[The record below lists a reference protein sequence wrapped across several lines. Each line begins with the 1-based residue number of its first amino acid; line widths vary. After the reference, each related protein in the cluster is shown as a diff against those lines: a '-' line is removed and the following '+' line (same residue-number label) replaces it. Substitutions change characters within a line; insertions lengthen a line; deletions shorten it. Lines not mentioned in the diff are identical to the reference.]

1 MGLQRE
7 SEQFRA
13 TVLIVDDS
21 TDNIVLLS
29 ELLKDKYKLKIAN
42 NGEKALQIAS
52 AESKPDLILLDL
64 MMPGISGYDVC
75 TKLKS
80 QPTTLHIP
88 IIFITGMT
96 TAEDETKGLSLG
108 AVDYITK
115 PFNPAIVL
123 ARVRTQIENKEAVDF
138 IRNKNVYL
146 EEEIYKRM
154 IEINAIQ
161 DVTILSMAAL
171 AETRDPNIGSHIMR
185 TQYYVKALAD
195 NLKNH
200 PRFKDFLTDKN
211 IGLLFKSV
219 PLHDIGK
226 VRIPSSILMKPGPLD
241 PDEFEIMKT
250 HTTLGREALVS
261 VEKTLGI
268 EIRFLKMAKE
278 IAYSHQEKWNGS
290 GYPDGLSGD
299 DIPISARLM
308 ALADVYD
315 ALICHR
321 PYKKAIPHEEA
332 IEIISQ
338 GHGTHFDPD
347 IVEAFLEIH
356 DDFKII
362 SERHS
367 NQNE

>member
-1 MGLQRE
+1 MGLQQE

-108 AVDYITK
+108 AADYITK

-123 ARVRTQIENKEAVDF
+123 ARVRTQIENKEATDF
-138 IRNKNVYL
+138 IRNKNAYL

-185 TQYYVKALAD
+185 TQYYVKTLAD
-195 NLKNH
+195 KLKSH

-278 IAYSHQEKWNGS
+278 IAYSHQEKWDGS

-315 ALICHR
+315 ALICRR
-321 PYKKAIPHEEA
+321 PYKEAISHEEA

-338 GHGTHFDPD
+338 GNGNHFDPD

-356 DDFKII
+356 ENFKII
-362 SERHS
+362 SERHR
-367 NQNE
+367 NQSE